1 MPTKRRSS
9 GSSKRQ
15 LKTGSV
21 TSFYNVATKRKE
33 RGPIDGIIS
42 RSNKKGRTIKLA
54 YTVNKYD
61 EKLFRIISNTKSKK
75 SRRSKSPSRSKRG
88 KKSSRR

>member
-1 MPTKRRSS
+1 MATKRRSS
-9 GSSKRQ
+9 KSSKRQ

-33 RGPIDGIIS
+33 RGPIDGVIS

-61 EKLFRIISNTKSKK
+61 EKLYRIISNTKSKK
-75 SRRSKSPSRSKRG
+75 KSSRSTKKRG